1 MNECFL
7 IGKIISNIE
16 YKFIYKNSKANK
28 NTAIAYFDIELS
40 NKSIVKVKAFNEIA
54 DYCYKNLENKNNNK
68 NNSKK
73 NNKKQSIVLINGRI
87 ETNGNIN
94 ILNIFNIN

>member
-54 DYCYKNLENKNNNK
+54 DYCYKNLEN
-68 NNSKK
+68 